1 VLVLTAGGFVMKR
14 SCLIFTAALLVVM
27 VSACAGPNTATHVT
41 SPEGY
46 VAGFWFGLWNGLT
59 APFAFVASLFID
71 GVNFYEV
78 HNNGGWY
85 NFGFVLG
92 SGILF
97 RGSSRS
103 SK

>member
-1 VLVLTAGGFVMKR
+1 MKKNFLLLAVVLFAVLV
-14 SCLIFTAALLVVM
+14 
-27 VSACAGPNTATHVT
+27 SANCAGPNTVAHVA

-59 APFAFVASLFID
+59 SPFAFVTSLFID

-97 RGSSRS
+97 GSAGRESD
-103 SK
+103 